1 MSEQSSNSLIEAS
14 RPQDPV
20 TQNKGHLES
29 TASQI
34 LATQIEAHPAIK
46 GLAGLT
52 IARQIGLM
60 LSLALSVAIGVAIVL
75 WSQESSYGRLYS
87 EIGESDV
94 AEILEI
100 LNKDNIKY
108 KVETGSGAIM
118 VPMDQ
123 VGAVKLK
130 LAALGL
136 PKSNSLGYEL
146 LDKDQGFGASKS
158 VELVRFQRAL
168 EGEIARTIMSIQN
181 VKTARVLLAIP
192 VQSVFVRERKK
203 PSASV
208 IVNLYQG
215 RSLDKG
221 QVESIIHLVASSV
234 PQLDAEQ
241 VTVVDQKGQLLNS
254 NDSSVAGNL
263 TSKQF
268 EYKKNIEEHLMGR
281 IENILSP
288 VVGDGMRV
296 QISADVDFTETDRT
310 QEMFNPDLPALR
322 SEQTSEEQSSLSA
335 IQGVPGALSNQP
347 TPAGTAPQTT
357 PPSTAAPGSAA
368 ANTVALPGAAATATS
383 PAAALPGSLAKN
395 ATRNYE
401 LDKTITHTRLATGAL
416 HRLSVAVVVDDRHIP
431 QSDGTVKTQ
440 SFSQED
446 INRFSDLVKQAVGF
460 DNSRGD
466 QVTVSNVTFK
476 MDELIEA
483 LPTLPIWERSWFLD
497 LMKQLAAVLAVLFLL
512 FGVLRPTM
520 RGLVGRD
527 IEEKK
532 AIALAEAQQKAIS
545 IGGTV
550 RFNEQGIPVAV
561 PAGQQTLN
569 FTLPTEMQ
577 DLLLLDVPQSYEHRL
592 EYVKRLVDDDSKVVA
607 QVIKS
612 WIKKDGQ

>member
-1 MSEQSSNSLIEAS
+1 MSEQSGNSLIQAN
-14 RPQDPV
+14 RQQDPMSKG
-20 TQNKGHLES
+20 KGHLDGE
-29 TASQI
+29 ASHI
-34 LATQIEAHPAIK
+34 FATKVDAHPALK

-52 IARQIGLM
+52 IARQMGLM
-60 LSLALSVAIGVAIVL
+60 LGLALSVAIGVAVVL
-75 WSQESSYGRLYS
+75 WSQEPSYGRLYS

-94 AEILEI
+94 SEILDV
-100 LNKDNIKY
+100 LNKENIKY

-123 VGAVKLK
+123 VSAVKLK
-130 LAALGL
+130 LAAQGL

-158 VELVRFQRAL
+158 VETVRFQRAL
-168 EGEIARTIMSIQN
+168 EGEIARTIMAIQN
-181 VKTARVLLAIP
+181 VKSARVLLAMP

-281 IENILSP
+281 IQNILSP
-288 VVGDGMRV
+288 LVGGDGMRV

-322 SEQTSEEQSSLSA
+322 SEQTSEEQNSLSA
-335 IQGVPGALSNQP
+335 TQGVPGALSNQP
-347 TPAGTAPQTT
+347 TPAGAAPEAT
-357 PPSTAAPGSAA
+357 PAPATTAANAPATAANSAA
-368 ANTVALPGAAATATS
+368 T
-383 PAAALPGSLAKN
+383 PGSLAKN

-416 HRLSVAVVVDDRHIP
+416 RRLSVAVVVDDRHVS
-431 QSDGTVKTQ
+431 QGDGTVKAQ
-440 SFSQED
+440 PYSQED
-446 INRFSDLVKQAVGF
+446 IHRFSDLVKQAVGF
-460 DNSRGD
+460 DSSRGD
-466 QVTVSNVTFK
+466 QVTVTNVAFK
-476 MDELIEA
+476 IDELVEE
-483 LPTLPIWERSWFLD
+483 LPAIPVWEQGWFLD
-497 LMKQLAAVLAVLFLL
+497 LMKQAAAVLAVLFLL

-520 RGLVGRD
+520 RSLVARD
-527 IEEKK
+527 LEEKK
-532 AIALAEAQQKAIS
+532 AAALAEAQEKAAAM
-545 IGGTV
+545 GGTV
-550 RFNEQGIPVAV
+550 RLDEKGVPVAV
-561 PAGQQTLN
+561 PAGQENTS
-569 FTLPTEMQ
+569 FAIPTEKEMQ

-612 WIKKDGQ
+612 WIKKDG

>member
-1 MSEQSSNSLIEAS
+1 MSENSLIETNPN
-14 RPQDPV
+14 RQNDP
-20 TQNKGHLES
+20 TANSKGHLDGEVS
-29 TASQI
+29 HI
-34 LATQIEAHPAIK
+34 LATKVDAHPAIK

-60 LSLALSVAIGVAIVL
+60 LGLALSVAIGVAIVL
-75 WSQESSYGRLYS
+75 WSQEPSYGRLYS

-94 AEILEI
+94 AEILEV
-100 LNKDNIKY
+100 LNKENIKY

-118 VPMDQ
+118 VPIDD
-123 VGAVKLK
+123 VSAVKLK
-130 LAALGL
+130 LAAQGL

-146 LDKDQGFGASKS
+146 LDKDQGFGTSKS
-158 VELVRFQRAL
+158 VETVRFQRAL
-168 EGEIARTIMSIQN
+168 EGEIARTVMSIQN
-181 VKTARVLLAIP
+181 VKSARVLLAIP

-208 IVNLYQG
+208 MVNLYQG

-263 TSKQF
+263 TTKQF

-288 VVGDGMRV
+288 LVGGDGMRV
-296 QISADVDFTETDRT
+296 QVSADVDFTETDRT

-322 SEQTSEEQSSLSA
+322 SEQVSEEQSSLSA
-335 IQGVPGALSNQP
+335 TQGVPGALSNQP
-347 TPAGTAPQTT
+347 TPAGTAPETNPASTAT
-357 PPSTAAPGSAA
+357 PGSATANPAAAPGSA
-368 ANTVALPGAAATATS
+368 TASSTAS
-383 PAAALPGSLAKN
+383 PGSASKN

-401 LDKTITHTRLATGAL
+401 LDKTITHTRLATGGL
-416 HRLSVAVVVDDRHIP
+416 RRLSVAVVVDDRHIP
-431 QSDGTVKTQ
+431 QSDGSVKAQ
-440 SFSQED
+440 SYSQED

-460 DNSRGD
+460 DSSRGD
-466 QVTVSNVTFK
+466 QVTVTNVTFK
-476 MDELIEA
+476 MDNLIEA
-483 LPTLPIWERSWFLD
+483 LPAIPVWEQGWFLD
-497 LMKQLAAVLAVLFLL
+497 AMKQLAAVLAILFLF

-520 RGLVGRD
+520 RSLVGRD
-527 IEEKK
+527 VEEKK
-532 AIALAEAQQKAIS
+532 ALALAEAEQKAAAM
-545 IGGTV
+545 GGAV
-550 RFNEQGIPVAV
+550 RFDEHGLPVAV
-561 PAGQQTLN
+561 PAGQQNVN
-569 FTLPTEMQ
+569 FAMPSEMQ

-612 WIKKDGQ
+612 WVKKDG

>member
-1 MSEQSSNSLIEAS
+1 MNEQSGNSLVEAN
-14 RPQDPV
+14 RQHDPAAKG
-20 TQNKGHLES
+20 KGHLEGE
-29 TASQI
+29 ASHI
-34 LATQIEAHPAIK
+34 LATKVDAHPAIT

-60 LSLALSVAIGVAIVL
+60 LGLALSVAIGVAIVL
-75 WSQESSYGRLYS
+75 WSQEPSYGRLYS

-100 LNKDNIKY
+100 LNKENIKY

-123 VGAVKLK
+123 VSSVKLK
-130 LAALGL
+130 LAAQGL

-146 LDKDQGFGASKS
+146 LDKDQGFGTSKS
-158 VELVRFQRAL
+158 VETVRFQRAL

-254 NDSSVAGNL
+254 NDSSATGNL

-288 VVGDGMRV
+288 LVGSDGMRV

-322 SEQTSEEQSSLSA
+322 SEQTSEEQSSQSA
-335 IQGVPGALSNQP
+335 TQGVPGALSNQP
-347 TPAGTAPQTT
+347 TPAGAAPVPDPAATTA
-357 PPSTAAPGSAA
+357 TAAPGSTSTT
-368 ANTVALPGAAATATS
+368 ANSTASS
-383 PAAALPGSLAKN
+383 PSSASKN

-416 HRLSVAVVVDDRHIP
+416 RRLSVAVVVDDRHIP
-431 QSDGTVKTQ
+431 QSDGTVKAQ
-440 SFSQED
+440 SYSQED
-446 INRFSDLVKQAVGF
+446 IHRFSDLVKQAVGF
-460 DNSRGD
+460 DSSRGD
-466 QVTVSNVTFK
+466 QVTVTNVAFK
-476 MDELIEA
+476 IDEMIEA
-483 LPTLPIWERSWFLD
+483 LPAIPVWEQGWFLD
-497 LMKQLAAVLAVLFLL
+497 LMKQVAAVLAVLFLL

-520 RGLVGRD
+520 RALVSRD

-532 AIALAEAQQKAIS
+532 ALALAEAQEKAAS
-545 IGGTV
+545 MGGTV
-550 RFNEQGIPVAV
+550 RFNEQGMPIAV
-561 PAGQQTLN
+561 PIGTPQQNVN
-569 FTLPTEMQ
+569 FKMPNEMEMQ

-592 EYVKRLVDDDSKVVA
+592 EYVKRLIDDDSKVVA

-612 WIKKDGQ
+612 WVKKDGQ

>member
-1 MSEQSSNSLIEAS
+1 MSEQSSNSLIETN
-14 RPQDPV
+14 RQNDPV
-20 TQNKGHLES
+20 AKDKGHLEGE
-29 TASQI
+29 ASHI
-34 LATQIEAHPAIK
+34 FATKVDAHPAIK

-52 IARQIGLM
+52 IGRQIGLM
-60 LSLALSVAIGVAIVL
+60 LGLALSVAIGVAIVL
-75 WSQESSYGRLYS
+75 WSQEPSYGRLYS

-100 LNKDNIKY
+100 LNKENIKY

-123 VGAVKLK
+123 VSAVKLK
-130 LAALGL
+130 LAAQGL

-158 VELVRFQRAL
+158 VETVRFQRAL

-181 VKTARVLLAIP
+181 VKAARVLLAIP
-192 VQSVFVRERKK
+192 AQSVFVRERKK

-234 PQLDAEQ
+234 PQLEAEH

-254 NDSSVAGNL
+254 NDSSVAVNL

-288 VVGDGMRV
+288 LVGSDGMRV

-322 SEQTSEEQSSLSA
+322 SEQTSEEQSSQSA
-335 IQGVPGALSNQP
+335 TQGVPGALSNQP
-347 TPAGTAPQTT
+347 TPAGAAPVPDPAATTA
-357 PPSTAAPGSAA
+357 TAAPGSTSTT
-368 ANTVALPGAAATATS
+368 ANSTASS
-383 PAAALPGSLAKN
+383 PSSASKN

-416 HRLSVAVVVDDRHIP
+416 RRLSVAVVVDDRHIP
-431 QSDGTVKTQ
+431 QSDGTVKAQ
-440 SFSQED
+440 SYSQED
-446 INRFSDLVKQAVGF
+446 IHRFSDLVKQAVGF

-466 QVTVSNVTFK
+466 QVTVTNVAFK
-476 MDELIEA
+476 IDEMIEA
-483 LPTLPIWERSWFLD
+483 LPAIPVWEQGWFLD
-497 LMKQLAAVLAVLFLL
+497 LMKQVAAVLAVLFLL

-520 RGLVGRD
+520 RALVSRD

-532 AIALAEAQQKAIS
+532 ALALAEAQEKAAS
-545 IGGTV
+545 MGGTV
-550 RFNEQGIPVAV
+550 RFNEQGMPIAV
-561 PAGQQTLN
+561 PIGTPQQNVN
-569 FTLPTEMQ
+569 FKMPNEMEMQ

-592 EYVKRLVDDDSKVVA
+592 EYVKRLIDDDSKVVA

-612 WIKKDGQ
+612 WVKKDGQ

>member
-1 MSEQSSNSLIEAS
+1 MSEQSGNSLIEAN
-14 RPQDPV
+14 RQHDPAAKN
-20 TQNKGHLES
+20 TGHLDGE
-29 TASQI
+29 ASHI
-34 LATQIEAHPAIK
+34 FATKVEAHPAIK

-60 LSLALSVAIGVAIVL
+60 LGLAFSVAIGVAIVL

-94 AEILEI
+94 SEILEI
-100 LNKDNIKY
+100 LNKENIKY
-108 KVETGSGAIM
+108 KVESGSGAIM

-123 VGAVKLK
+123 VSAVKLK
-130 LAALGL
+130 LAAQGL

-146 LDKDQGFGASKS
+146 LDKEQGFGASKG
-158 VELVRFQRAL
+158 VETVRFQRAL

-192 VQSVFVRERKK
+192 AQSVFVRERKK

-234 PQLDAEQ
+234 PQLEAEQ

-288 VVGDGMRV
+288 LVGSDGMRV

-322 SEQTSEEQSSLSA
+322 SEQTSEEQSTQSA

-347 TPAGTAPQTT
+347 TPAGAAPD
-357 PPSTAAPGSAA
+357 PAAAPAAPGSAA
-368 ANTVALPGAAATATS
+368 TTAAASSTAT
-383 PAAALPGSLAKN
+383 PGSAAKN

-416 HRLSVAVVVDDRHIP
+416 RRLSVAVVVDDRHVP
-431 QSDGTVKTQ
+431 QSDGTVKGQ
-440 SFSQED
+440 SYSQED

-460 DNSRGD
+460 DSSRGD
-466 QVTVSNVTFK
+466 QVTVTNVTFK
-476 MDELIEA
+476 IDELIEA
-483 LPTLPIWERSWFLD
+483 LPAIPVWEQGWFLD
-497 LMKQLAAVLAVLFLL
+497 LMKQVAAVLAVLFLL

-520 RGLVGRD
+520 RSLVGRD

-532 AIALAEAQQKAIS
+532 ALALAEAQEKAIA
-545 IGGTV
+545 IGGSV
-550 RFNEQGIPVAV
+550 RFNDQGAPVAV
-561 PAGQQTLN
+561 PAGQQN
-569 FTLPTEMQ
+569 VSFAKPNEMEMQ

-612 WIKKDGQ
+612 WIKKDG